1 MLIRGVT
8 LGAGLALGLLA
19 APLAAEAQQTGKVP
33 RIGFL
38 SLTSPSDRPP
48 LLDAFRQRLRELGW
62 VEGQS
67 IVVDY
72 RYAEGR
78 VDRLPDLAAE
88 LVRLKVDLI
97 VASAGTQA
105 ATAAKNATE
114 TIPIVMIAVRDPVG
128 NGLIASLARPG
139 GNVTGVSGTAG
150 LEWVAKQLELL
161 KETVPKIRRVAIL
174 SNPTNA
180 YHQLAI
186 REANVAARSLGVQ
199 LQLLEARGPNE
210 FDGAFAA
217 MAKERVGALLVLSDA
232 MLNSHRTR
240 LADLAARSRL
250 PAAYGVGESVE
261 AGGLMSYGP
270 SFLDLFRRG
279 ATFVD
284 KILKGAKPAD
294 LPVEQPT
301 KFELV
306 INAKTAKAL
315 GLTIPPSLLR
325 RADEVIQ

>member
-1 MLIRGVT
+1 MNRRY
-8 LGAGLALGLLA
+8 LGIVVAALCLLLT
-19 APLAAEAQQTGKVP
+19 APLAADAQQAGKVP

-62 VEGQS
+62 VEGQN
-67 IVVDY
+67 VVIDY

-78 VDRLPDLAAE
+78 VDRLPDLTAE

-128 NGLIASLARPG
+128 TGLIASLARPG
-139 GNVTGVSGTAG
+139 GNVTGGSGSAG
-150 LEWVAKQLELL
+150 LEMFAKQLELL
-161 KETVPKIRRVAIL
+161 KETVPKIGHVAIL
-174 SNPTNA
+174 SNPANA

-186 REANVAARSLGVQ
+186 RELKIAARSLGVQ

-232 MLNSHRTR
+232 ML
-240 LADLAARSRL
+240 
-250 PAAYGVGESVE
+250 
-261 AGGLMSYGP
+261 
-270 SFLDLFRRG
+270 
-279 ATFVD
+279 
-284 KILKGAKPAD
+284 
-294 LPVEQPT
+294 
-301 KFELV
+301 
-306 INAKTAKAL
+306 
-315 GLTIPPSLLR
+315 
-325 RADEVIQ
+325 